1 MSSPYREKPEMKR
14 MVELT
19 EAEVKKAIGYYVV
32 EHGLIEAL
40 DESKAN
46 MSYRITI
53 QGRDVQLTS
62 LTYWIEED
70 AP

>member
-1 MSSPYREKPEMKR
+1 
-14 MVELT
+14 V
-19 EAEVKKAIGYYVV
+19 AQ
-32 EHGLIEAL
+32 HGLIEAL

-46 MSYRITI
+46 MAYRITI
-53 QGRDVQLTS
+53 QGRDVQLTT